1 MVFCNNPH
9 FVFLKSPF
17 TPKLKSEKHIVNL
30 ANTYETILFD
40 FYKDL
45 SLKKKKNIL
54 TSHFRLEKQ
63 PRAHMSYI
71 SENTHHL

>member
-17 TPKLKSEKHIVNL
+17 TPKLNPEKHIVNL

-45 SLKKKKNIL
+45 SLKNIL
-54 TSHFRLEKQ
+54 TPHFRLEKQ
-63 PRAHMSYI
+63 PSAHMSYI
-71 SENTHHL
+71 SVNTPHL